1 MITLSLGQALLLY
14 SSVLL
19 AGAAAIW
26 AYTEFSTRRTQRILG
41 KQDLWRCYFC
51 AYSYL
56 DEEAETVSQ
65 CPRCQSFNAREDA
78 HLGYA
83 GGPAPALESTP
94 EDSEARPRRNP
105 SHRHRPGA
113 KKRGPRR
120 RRK

>member
-26 AYTEFSTRRTQRILG
+26 LHTEYSTRRAQRVLG
-41 KQDLWRCYFC
+41 KQNLWRCFYC

-56 DEEAETVSQ
+56 DEEAESVSA
-65 CPRCQSFNAREDA
+65 CPRCHSFNTREDA
-78 HLGYA
+78 NLGFA
-83 GGPAPALESTP
+83 GATAPLPEKALEA
-94 EDSEARPRRNP
+94 DARPRRNP
-105 SHRHRPGA
+105 SHGHRPRAGR
-113 KKRGPRR
+113 RGPRR

>member
-26 AYTEFSTRRTQRILG
+26 LYTEFSTRRTQRVLG
-41 KQDLWRCYFC
+41 KQNLWRCYYC

-56 DEEAETVSQ
+56 DEEAESVSA
-65 CPRCQSFNAREDA
+65 CPRCQSFNTREDA
-78 HLGYA
+78 NLGFA
-83 GGPAPALESTP
+83 GGPAPVP
-94 EDSEARPRRNP
+94 ETAAADAQERPRRNP
-105 SHRHRPGA
+105 SHGHRPRAG
-113 KKRGPRR
+113 KRGPRR